1 MDETRQ
7 LSATRKC
14 EGPLPSF
21 EELIGNLSGRRPTE
35 HCGDLSSVGSVSLY
49 WASTEIM
56 VSGSIPVLAKKCMI
70 GEMWVSPFTG
80 VNQRPG
86 LGICF
91 WSRFRCDMNCI
102 INFTKHEKVAILRN
116 FANKSKDEIDN
127 HLYSLIEK
135 REKPKFTYHALKGE
149 ERHVVCRKAFISLHN
164 TSTKAVYR
172 LTKLLEKDQVPE
184 DSRGKHGHQRS
195 PRPQWVNDMMHH
207 HMLYCVSLQDIG

>member
-1 MDETRQ
+1 MMGR
-7 LSATRKC
+7 
-14 EGPLPSF
+14 
-21 EELIGNLSGRRPTE
+21 SGFK
-35 HCGDLSSVGSVSLY
+35 
-49 WASTEIM
+49 
-56 VSGSIPVLAKKCMI
+56 SG
-70 GEMWVSPFTG
+70 
-80 VNQRPG
+80 
-86 LGICF
+86 
-91 WSRFRCDMNCI
+91 CDMNCI
-102 INFTKHEKVAILRN
+102 LNFTKHERVAILRK

-184 DSRGKHGHQRS
+184 DFRGKHGHQRS

-207 HMLYCVSLQDIG
+207 HMLYCVSLQDIGRHDFTDDAGVLVVNRMYQLFVDMSPWMEYDVSYYVYLRYFKRHFGGHYSTLDV